1 MATGLGNFPKDTLDT
16 ATGMWANMLFWAFL
30 LTTVVYVTVGV
41 ACAVSMRLIKKGV
54 SVGIPLFF
62 LVYAALRVICGD
74 AIACAFVAGIYM
86 TLGWSMSSA
95 AALGWGVG
103 LSAISLTL
111 TTLTSLVPIYAVL

>member
-1 MATGLGNFPKDTLDT
+1 MYTG
-16 ATGMWANMLFWAFL
+16 
-30 LTTVVYVTVGV
+30 
-41 ACAVSMRLIKKGV
+41 
-54 SVGIPLFF
+54 
-62 LVYAALRVICGD
+62 
-74 AIACAFVAGIYM
+74 AFVAGIYM

>member
-1 MATGLGNFPKDTLDT
+1 MIVVHFLTHISLPPISSCP
-16 ATGMWANMLFWAFL
+16 GMWANMLFWAFL

-74 AIACAFVAGIYM
+74 AIACESTPKNKHFSIG
-86 TLGWSMSSA
+86 G
-95 AALGWGVG
+95 
-103 LSAISLTL
+103 
-111 TTLTSLVPIYAVL
+111 